1 MLPKSSILFIA
12 LSDQTGANT
21 PIIKVAGALSNLGY
35 RVQVLV
41 RYKSQ
46 HNVIVS
52 QLPPR
57 NGYMSELGYLIDAE
71 GTKVP
76 LKRDLKY
83 LFNTANEE
91 NSYQDTDIIL
101 QHLNFT
107 PNLIFVGI
115 TYDFLTSSDILNLAE
130 ATKAV
135 VYNIAVDMSH
145 FTGGC
150 HFAWD
155 CEGYK
160 IGCHNCDCPAILEKE
175 HKDLAGRN
183 FLKKAEN
190 AAKGNFRILAG
201 TEWTKVQALASA
213 IYKNQDWVL
222 NISGVIDLSVFNPLQ
237 RHLAKAVFGLS
248 PDKFYVLAGAENT
261 LDERKGYSFFVAS
274 LNLFWEALSP
284 AERQSV
290 EIISLSS
297 ILNHEVHREIKFAK
311 KNVEY
316 IRDDRLL
323 SLFYQ
328 AADVFVNSSIED
340 SGPAM
345 LIEAMSCGT
354 PVVAFKMG
362 AAEYFVRNGETGFV
376 VKNRDTA
383 ALAAAL
389 HKLYRMPPAQR
400 EAMGIDAHEKVA
412 EIGSMSS
419 ALKTIETILH
429 QHKEDFVKNQKTIS
443 VAMCIYNG
451 EKYLSEQLDS
461 ILSQNIIPQEIVI
474 CDDASTDRS
483 IQIIE
488 SYRQRYPAIIKLYR
502 NEQNL
507 GVVKNFE
514 KAINLCTQELIFL
527 SDQDDVWYP
536 HKTEVMVRVFNQYP
550 DVEAV
555 CHNLQICHKNREYL
569 KHTMW
574 ETMGFHYFL
583 NQQYPEKDY
592 LFQSMFFGNM
602 VTGAAFC
609 FRNKGKPWKF
619 RDDIKNVIHDYQ
631 LAIHYLTENSLH
643 FHNESLGLYRQ
654 HEHQQIGV
662 ALQHIAAHKKHI
674 QHYYETNNP
683 IWNIGFIKRLKKQ
696 GDIFPY
702 LKIVKHPSYN
712 RVIQDHLDRNMSNI
726 ILSKSIFVHCRDTL
740 YILYSKI
747 RNKISPK
754 VKAV

>member
-1 MLPKSSILFIA
+1 MRCKSNILFIT

-21 PIIKVAGALSNLGY
+21 PIIKIAGKLSALGY
-35 RVQVLV
+35 QVQVLV
-41 RYKSQ
+41 RHKSL

-83 LFNTANEE
+83 LFNTANED
-91 NSYQDTDIIL
+91 NSYQDTDVVL

-107 PNLIFVGI
+107 PDLIFVGI

-130 ATKAV
+130 ATKAI
-135 VYNIAVDMSH
+135 VYNMAVDMSH

-160 IGCHNCDCPAILEKE
+160 IGCHNCACPAILDDE
-175 HKDLAGRN
+175 HKNLAGRN

-190 AAKGNFRILAG
+190 ASKGNFRILAG
-201 TEWTKVQALASA
+201 TEWTREQALASA
-213 IYKNQDWVL
+213 IYSNQDLVL
-222 NISGVIDLSVFNPLQ
+222 NISGVIDLSLFNPLQ
-237 RHLAKAVFGLS
+237 RHLAKLVFGLS
-248 PDKFYVLAGAENT
+248 PDKFYILAGAENT
-261 LDERKGYSFFVAS
+261 LDERKGYPFFVAS
-274 LNLFWEALSP
+274 LNLFWETLSA

-290 EIISLSS
+290 EVISLSS
-297 ILNHEVHREIKFAK
+297 ILDHEVHREIKFAK
-311 KNVEY
+311 RNIEY

-345 LIEAMSCGT
+345 LLEAMACGT
-354 PVVAFKMG
+354 PVVSFKMG
-362 AAEYFVRNGETGFV
+362 AAEYFIKNGETGFV

-383 ALAAAL
+383 ALAAAV
-389 HKLYRMPPAQR
+389 HKLYHTPASQR
-400 EAMGIDAHEKVA
+400 KAMGIAAHNTVVEK
-412 EIGSMSS
+412 GDMSL
-419 ALKTIETILH
+419 ALKTIQTILH
-429 QHKEDFVKNQKTIS
+429 LHKDDFVKKEKTIS
-443 VAMCIYNG
+443 VAMCTYNG

-461 ILSQNIIPQEIVI
+461 ILSQNIVPDEIVI
-474 CDDASTDRS
+474 CDDASTDHT

-488 SYRQRYPAIIKLYR
+488 HYRQKHPSVIKLYR

-514 KAINLCTQELIFL
+514 KAINLCTKELIFL
-527 SDQDDVWYP
+527 SDQDDVWFP
-536 HKTEVMVRVFNQYP
+536 HKTEVITRAFNRYP
-550 DVEAV
+550 DIEAV
-555 CHNLQICHKNREYL
+555 CHNLQICRKNREYL

-592 LFQSMFFGNM
+592 LFQAMFFGNM

-609 FRNKGKPWKF
+609 FRNRGKQWQF
-619 RDDIKNVIHDYQ
+619 RNDINNVIHDYQ
-631 LAIHYLTENSLH
+631 LAIHYLTDNSLH
-643 FHNESLGLYRQ
+643 YHNECLGLYRQ
-654 HEHQQIGV
+654 HELQQIGV
-662 ALQHIAAHKKHI
+662 TLQHVATHKKHI

-683 IWNIGFIKRLKKQ
+683 VWNIGFIKRLKQ
-696 GDIFPY
+696 IGDIFPY
-702 LKIVKHPSYN
+702 LERMKHPSYEK
-712 RVIQDHLDRNMSNI
+712 VIQRHVDKNINNI
-726 ILSKSIFVHCRDTL
+726 ILSKSLFAYSRDTL

-747 RNKISPK
+747 RNKIGTK
-754 VKAV
+754 IRAI